1 MNGSWDAYPTSPADF
16 ARVDDI
22 ITDFATE
29 REPGIEIG
37 GLVTSNTLPGRA
49 VTNFSSR
56 RVNEKS
62 SRGTKFF

>member
-1 MNGSWDAYPTSPADF
+1 MYVVVQYIDYHTAVCTQKQ
-16 ARVDDI
+16 RKIVK
-22 ITDFATE
+22 
-29 REPGIEIG
+29 
-37 GLVTSNTLPGRA
+37 SNHNNRA